1 MELFLVCPK
10 CAHLFGSTSARL
22 IEQSGRVDCPSCNNS
37 FDGYAH
43 YRFDV
48 VDEPVR
54 VMLGELIKEKSLP
67 DQRHRL
73 DSSRPN
79 KFKRAIEIKEVVLPD
94 ATEQEVR
101 SNVNANLYEAVFSP
115 LPVLKSRWWYANIMF
130 FLIFISMVTL
140 GFNRQ
145 IYANN
150 TQIGQWA
157 LSVCDSLGCEAGAPR
172 RIDDL
177 RLIGTDLTVRPD
189 FGESFYHFRATI
201 QNVGKQRLQFPAVEL
216 KLTDAQGRIVT
227 SRVIY
232 PSEYVAEVTQVGI
245 EAKGEQQL
253 NLMLLIDGAPPVAFD
268 SYLFYP
274 KKNGLKLREV
284 FSVYARVD

>member
-1 MELFLVCPK
+1 
-10 CAHLFGSTSARL
+10 
-22 IEQSGRVDCPSCNNS
+22 
-37 FDGYAH
+37 
-43 YRFDV
+43 
-48 VDEPVR
+48 
-54 VMLGELIKEKSLP
+54 
-67 DQRHRL
+67 
-73 DSSRPN
+73 
-79 KFKRAIEIKEVVLPD
+79 
-94 ATEQEVR
+94 
-101 SNVNANLYEAVFSP
+101 
-115 LPVLKSRWWYANIMF
+115 
-130 FLIFISMVTL
+130 MVTL

>member
-150 TQIGQWA
+150 TQICQWA

-232 PSEYVAEVTQVGI
+232 PSEYVADVTQVGI

>member
-22 IEQSGRVDCPSCNNS
+22 IEQSCRVYCPSCNNS

>member
-245 EAKGEQQL
+245 EAKG
-253 NLMLLIDGAPPVAFD
+253 
-268 SYLFYP
+268 
-274 KKNGLKLREV
+274 
-284 FSVYARVD
+284 

>member
-67 DQRHRL
+67 DKRHRL

-150 TQIGQWA
+150 TQICQWA

>member
-130 FLIFISMVTL
+130 FLIFIATVTL

-172 RIDDL
+172 GIDDL